1 MARRLEEDTVKRIRG
16 STWCIA
22 LAVAL
27 VGGGESLAQEQPLV
41 NNAGA
46 EEESAE
52 EQTSDAQAEE
62 TAAQPEAGDAA
73 EAPKKD
79 EVETIIVTSQK
90 RSEDLQEVPAAVTVL
105 SSKDIAESYSY
116 TLENLQMLVPTL
128 TFRKGTTTRNSAL
141 TLRGVGTI
149 SFSIAAE
156 PSVSTVVD
164 GVVMARS
171 GQAFTDLY
179 DLAQVEVMRGPQ
191 GTLFGKNAS
200 AGVINITT
208 LGGTDELESI
218 VSATAFEGEEY
229 RLKASLSGPLSESV
243 KGRITGFYGTFSGNI
258 TNVFDGAQINGYN
271 RYGARGILEYQPI
284 EDLKIKIIADY
295 YKGNDDCCG
304 EITGVSTNG
313 DDGIDRDA
321 IRGVSLDGIDTR
333 SVNHNL
339 VTRTIDETG
348 GISLT
353 ADAYVG
359 DHLLTGIFAFRRW
372 DNTEIREGDFLP
384 GVFLNENGSVF
395 ELHDTGVQSFNQY
408 SAEIRLTSPQGKF
421 IDYIAGLYFWRA
433 DAERS
438 FTREDIVCSASLAE
452 TNPDFNAAP
461 CFPGASTLTFPSS
474 TAEMTSGFTNIG
486 LFGQGTANFTDDLRL
501 LVGARY
507 IYDFVEFTHRRPA
520 ADVGGPGVRDV
531 ANDLSDSTDDNNVAL
546 KAAVQYDLMDDL
558 MAYFSYSRG
567 YKGPAF
573 NVFYNMGPN
582 NRLPIDP
589 ETSNSFELGVR
600 SSLLNNKLNLNATG
614 FFARYNNFQANN
626 FVVIDGAT
634 TTTLTN
640 AGDVQTLGAELDI
653 VAVPFKWL
661 RLIGGLAYTKATIVE
676 FNTNPDSPP
685 EEVDDRNGDPLPLA
699 PELKLALNADINFPI
714 DFGPFAVATTIRSQF
729 SYTTRQFSDI
739 GSAATG
745 TRWPIDAYALWHA
758 SIGFSDPDFHH
769 RLTFI
774 VRNILDSSFVSLN
787 TGAGTRLHIPR
798 DADRY
803 VGFNFTTS
811 F

>member
-1 MARRLEEDTVKRIRG
+1 MKRFRRSAL
-16 STWCIA
+16 CIA
-22 LAVAL
+22 LAITL
-27 VGGGESLAQEQPLV
+27 VGSGESLAQDKPAANDAE
-41 NNAGA
+41 ATEGA
-46 EEESAE
+46 NDEASE
-52 EQTSDAQAEE
+52 AQAE
-62 TAAQPEAGDAA
+62 QAA
-73 EAPKKD
+73 EQAEAVEPAAAEKKKD

-90 RSEDLQEVPAAVTVL
+90 RSENLQEVPAAVTVL

-116 TLENLQMLVPTL
+116 TLENLQMMVPTL

-229 RLKASLSGPLSESV
+229 RLKASLSGPLTESV

-258 TNVFDGAQINGYN
+258 TNVFDDAQINGYN
-271 RYGARGILEYQPI
+271 RYGVRGILEVEAT
-284 EDLKIKIIADY
+284 EDLKFKLIADY
-295 YKGNDDCCG
+295 YKGNDNCCG

-321 IRGVSLDGIDTR
+321 IRGVTLDGIDTR

-348 GISLT
+348 GVSLT
-353 ADAYVG
+353 ADAYLG

-372 DNTEIREGDFLP
+372 ENTEIREGDFLP
-384 GVFLNENGSVF
+384 GVFVNENGSIF
-395 ELHDTGVQSFNQY
+395 ELHDTGIQSFNQY

-438 FTREDIVCSASLAE
+438 FTREDIVCSASVAE
-452 TNPDFNAAP
+452 VDPDINAAP
-461 CFPGASTLTFPSS
+461 CFPGASTLTFPNS

-486 LFGQGTANFTDDLRL
+486 VFGQGTVKITDDFRFLA
-501 LVGARY
+501 GARY
-507 IYDFVEFTHRRPA
+507 IYDFVEFTHNRPA
-520 ADVGGPGVRDV
+520 AEVGGPGVRDV
-531 ANDLSDSTDDNNVAL
+531 ANNLADSTDDNNVAV
-546 KAAVQYDLMDDL
+546 KAALQYDIIDDI
-558 MAYFSYSRG
+558 MAYVSYARG

-589 ETSNSFELGVR
+589 ETSNAFELGLR
-600 SSLLNNKLNLNATG
+600 TSLLNRKLNLNATG

-676 FNTNPDSPP
+676 FNTNPDAAP

-714 DFGPFAVATTIRSQF
+714 DFGAFSVATTIRSQF

-774 VRNILDSSFVSLN
+774 VRNILDSSFVTLN
-787 TGAGTRLHIPR
+787 TSAGQRLHIPR

-803 VGFNFTTS
+803 FGVNFTTS

>member
-1 MARRLEEDTVKRIRG
+1 MKWFRG
-16 STWCIA
+16 SIGCTAIW
-22 LAVAL
+22 VASIG
-27 VGGGESLAQEQPLV
+27 VGVGQEAAAQSAEQDTATESVSQEQ
-41 NNAGA
+41 AA
-46 EEESAE
+46 SDSA
-52 EQTSDAQAEE
+52 AQA
-62 TAAQPEAGDAA
+62 ASSDGGI
-73 EAPKKD
+73 
-79 EVETIIVTSQK
+79 ETIVVTSQK
-90 RSEDLQEVPAAVTVL
+90 RSEDLQSVPVAVTVL
-105 SSKDIAESYSY
+105 GAKDLNESYSY

-179 DLAQVEVMRGPQ
+179 DLAQVEVLRGPQ

-200 AGVINITT
+200 AGVINMTT
-208 LGGTDELESI
+208 LGGTDEVEST

-229 RLKASLSGPLSESV
+229 RLKASLSGPLSESL

-258 TNVFDGAQINGYN
+258 TNVFDDSQINGYN
-271 RYGARGILEYQPI
+271 RYGTRGILEWQAT
-284 EDLKIKIIADY
+284 DDIKVKVIGDY
-295 YKGNDDCCG
+295 YRGNDDCCA

-321 IRGVSLDGIDTR
+321 IRGVELDGIDTR

-339 VTRTIDETG
+339 VTRTRDETG
-348 GISLT
+348 GVSLT
-353 ADAYVG
+353 ADAAIG
-359 DHLLTGIFAFRRW
+359 DHTLTGIFAWRRW
-372 DNTEIREGDFLP
+372 KNTEIREGDFLP
-384 GVFLNENGSVF
+384 GVFVNDNGNIF
-395 ELHDTGVQSFNQY
+395 ELHDTGIQEFDQY
-408 SAEIRLTSPQGKF
+408 SAEIRLTSPEGGFLQYMG
-421 IDYIAGLYFWRA
+421 GLYFWRSE
-433 DAERS
+433 AERS
-438 FTREDIVCSASLAE
+438 FTREDIVCSESSVDV
-452 TNPDFNAAP
+452 NPDFNASP
-461 CFPGASTLTFPSS
+461 CIEGASTQTFPTS
-474 TAEMTSGFTNIG
+474 TADMTSGFTNIG
-486 LFGQGTANFTDDLRL
+486 VFGQGTANFTDEFRL

-507 IYDFVEFTHRRPA
+507 IYDFVEFTHDRPA
-520 ADVGGPGVRDV
+520 AEVGGPGVRDV
-531 ANDLSDSTDDNNVAL
+531 ANNLSDSTDNNNIAL
-546 KAAVQYDLMDDL
+546 KIALQYDLTTDI
-558 MAYFSYSRG
+558 MAYVSYARG
-567 YKGPAF
+567 YKGPAY

-589 ETSNSFELGVR
+589 ETSNSFEVGLR
-600 SSLLNNKLNLNATG
+600 TTLLDRKLSLNATG
-614 FFARYNNFQANN
+614 YFARYNDFQANN
-626 FVVIDGAT
+626 FVQIDGAT

-653 VAVPFKWL
+653 VAAPTRWL

-676 FNTNPDSPP
+676 FNTNPDAAP
-685 EEVDDRNGDPLPLA
+685 EEIDDRNGDPLPLA

-714 DFGPFAVATTIRSQF
+714 VLGELELATTIRSQF
-729 SYTTRQFSDI
+729 SYTSRQFSDI
-739 GSAATG
+739 GNATTG
-745 TRWPIDAYALWHA
+745 TRWPIDAYSLWHA
-758 SIGFSDPDFHH
+758 SIGFSDKDFHH

-774 VRNILDSSFVSLN
+774 VRNILDQSFVTLN

-803 VGFNFTTS
+803 FGVNFTTS